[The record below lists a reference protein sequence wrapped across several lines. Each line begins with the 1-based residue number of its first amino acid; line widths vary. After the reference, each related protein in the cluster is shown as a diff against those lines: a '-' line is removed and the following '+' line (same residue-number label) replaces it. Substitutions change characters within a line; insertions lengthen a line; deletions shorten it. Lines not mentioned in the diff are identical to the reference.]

1 MQRKGIVVAAKLI
14 HLVLPL
20 MHVMLGAI
28 VLGVMG
34 FLCAIFIPILG
45 GYGLVSTLLHE
56 GIVVS
61 TVTTCITGIVILA
74 VLRGILRYAE
84 QGCNHFI
91 AFKILAEIRNKIFV
105 KLREL
110 APAKLDGKDKG
121 NLISIIT
128 SDIEL
133 LEVFFAH
140 TISPVAI
147 AFLTS
152 VIMLVFFGF
161 IHISLVPI
169 AAAGY
174 VIVGILIPT
183 VISNRG
189 RETGL
194 SYRNGFG
201 DLNSFVLDNIR
212 GIKDILQYDMGEERI
227 RQLHHKNDGLEE
239 KQEVLKDLEGKTRA
253 YTDMTILSTIIVMVL
268 ACNSLYSK
276 NLISV
281 NGMVVA
287 IIAMASS
294 FGPVVA
300 LSNLANNLFYTFASG
315 NRVLDLLEE
324 SPILHE
330 VVGGSEVEFEQID
343 VNNVSFSYGDE
354 VILQDTTL
362 SIRKNQIIGIQ
373 GKSGTGKSTLLKL
386 IMRFYETNQGSVTIN
401 KENVNAITTSHLRGL
416 QSYVTQE
423 TYLFNTTIAE
433 NIAVAKEDA
442 TMEEIKNAA
451 KKASIHDR
459 IMSFP
464 QGYETQVGELGDSL
478 SGGERQR
485 IGLARAFLHDA
496 PCMILDEPTSNLD
509 SLNEGIILKALDQ
522 ERENRTVVLV
532 SHRKSTLGI
541 ADQMIELT
549 SGRES

>member
-1 MQRKGIVVAAKLI
+1 MMQRKGIVVAAKLI
-14 HLVLPL
+14 GLVMPL

-28 VLGVMG
+28 LLGVLG
-34 FLCAIFIPILG
+34 FLCAIFIPVLG
-45 GYGLVSTLLHE
+45 GYGLVQTLLGGE
-56 GIVVS
+56 AIWKS
-61 TVTTCITGIVILA
+61 CITVLIILSVA
-74 VLRGILRYAE
+74 RGILRYAE

-110 APAKLDGKDKG
+110 APAKLDGKEKG
-121 NLISIIT
+121 NIISILT

-152 VIMLVFFGF
+152 IIMLFFIGS
-161 IHISLVPI
+161 IHIGLAVI
-169 AAAGY
+169 AGIGY
-174 VIVGILIPT
+174 TIVGVVIPIM
-183 VISNRG
+183 ISNRG

-194 SYRNGFG
+194 TYRNSFG
-201 DLNSFVLDNIR
+201 DLNSFLLDNIR
-212 GIKDILQYDMGEERI
+212 GIKDILQFDMGEDRL
-227 RQLHHKNDGLEE
+227 RKLHKNNDDLEAMQA
-239 KQEVLKDLEGKTRA
+239 KLKALEGKQRA
-253 YTDMTILSTIIVMVL
+253 YTDAAILASIVTMVIVSGVLYQSQTISLQGFIVAV
-268 ACNSLYSK
+268 
-276 NLISV
+276 IT
-281 NGMVVA
+281 
-287 IIAMASS
+287 MASS

-324 SPILHE
+324 RPVIDE
-330 VVGGSEVEFEQID
+330 IIEGKKTEFTDIK
-343 VNNVSFSYGDE
+343 VDE
-354 VILQDTTL
+354 VTFAYEEETILKDVSL
-362 SIRKNQIIGIQ
+362 SIPKNQIIGLQ

-386 IMRFYETNQGSVTIN
+386 IMRFYETDHGSIQIN
-401 KENVNAITTSHLRGL
+401 HHNVNTIQTSNLRQL

-423 TYLFNTTIAE
+423 TYLFNDTIRN
-433 NIAVAKEDA
+433 NIAVAKDTA
-442 TMEEIKNAA
+442 SMDEIIEAA

-459 IMSFP
+459 ILSFP
-464 QGYETQVGELGDSL
+464 KGYDTNVGELGDSL

-496 PCMILDEPTSNLD
+496 PCMLLDEPTSNLD
-509 SLNEGIILKALDQ
+509 SLSEGIILKALDK

-541 ADQMIELT
+541 ADQVIQLKT
-549 SGRES
+549 LRHS

>member
-1 MQRKGIVVAAKLI
+1 MMQRKGIVVAAKLI
-14 HLVLPL
+14 GLVIPL

-28 VLGVMG
+28 LLGVFG
-34 FLCAIFIPILG
+34 FLCAIFIPVLG
-45 GYGLVSTLLHE
+45 GYGLVQTLLGGE
-56 GIVVS
+56 AIWKS
-61 TVTTCITGIVILA
+61 CITVLIILSVA
-74 VLRGILRYAE
+74 RGILRYAE

-110 APAKLDGKDKG
+110 APAKLDGKEKG
-121 NLISIIT
+121 NIISILT

-140 TISPVAI
+140 TISPIAI

-152 VIMLVFFGF
+152 IIMLFFIGS
-161 IHISLVPI
+161 IHIGLAVI
-169 AAAGY
+169 AGIGY
-174 VIVGILIPT
+174 TIVGVVIPIM
-183 VISNRG
+183 ISNRG

-194 SYRNGFG
+194 TYRNSFG
-201 DLNSFVLDNIR
+201 DLNSFLLDNIR
-212 GIKDILQYDMGEERI
+212 GIKDILQFDMGEDRL
-227 RQLHHKNDGLEE
+227 RKLHKNNDDLEAMQA
-239 KQEVLKDLEGKTRA
+239 KLKALEGKQRA
-253 YTDMTILSTIIVMVL
+253 YTDAAILASIVTMVIVSGVLYQSQTISLQGFIVAV
-268 ACNSLYSK
+268 
-276 NLISV
+276 IT
-281 NGMVVA
+281 
-287 IIAMASS
+287 MASS

-324 SPILHE
+324 SPVIDE
-330 VVGGSEVEFEQID
+330 IIEGKKTEFTDIK
-343 VNNVSFSYGDE
+343 VDE
-354 VILQDTTL
+354 VTFAYEEETILKDVSL
-362 SIRKNQIIGIQ
+362 SIPKNQIIGLQ

-386 IMRFYETNQGSVTIN
+386 IMRFYETDQGSIQIN
-401 KENVNAITTSHLRGL
+401 HHNVNTIQTSNLRQL

-423 TYLFNTTIAE
+423 TYLFNDTIRN
-433 NIAVAKEDA
+433 NIAVAKETASMD
-442 TMEEIKNAA
+442 EIIEAA

-459 IMSFP
+459 ILYFP
-464 QGYETQVGELGDSL
+464 KGYDTNVGELGDSL

-496 PCMILDEPTSNLD
+496 PCMLLDEPTSNLD
-509 SLNEGIILKALDQ
+509 SLSEGIILKALDK

-541 ADQMIELT
+541 ADQVIQLKT
-549 SGRES
+549 LRHS